1 MKKFARNLVLKLLTR
16 FAKRRLSPRA
26 KIIGIT
32 GSVGKTTAKEAV
44 SKILA
49 SKFPVL
55 ASQKSF
61 NSEFGVPLTL
71 LGEDSGYSNPL
82 KWLGILIRAELKSF
96 SKLKAEKI
104 ILELGVD
111 RPGDMQRLL
120 QIIQPQTGV
129 FLNVQPVHLES
140 EQFANVEEI
149 ALEKGRLITNLPE
162 DAYAILNADDELV
175 AKTKVRAR
183 KITFGVNAT
192 ADLRAINVSESIQ
205 GLGAEL
211 RFHETTTNLAVPI
224 LGRQNIY
231 ALLAAI
237 AVGISN
243 GIALKNCI
251 AALADYELP
260 PSRLNL
266 LNGVRGSKL
275 IDGSYNANPASME
288 AALQTLQKLET
299 SGKKIAL
306 LGQMNELGPDSE
318 KHHREI
324 GSRAAEV
331 ADEVI
336 GVYGKA
342 KQFVEEARRYGKP
355 AQFFETAVS
364 AAIYLQKKLSIND
377 FVLIKGSQNNVR
389 LERAV
394 ARLLG
399 SPTDQRL
406 LCRQDAFWQ
415 KH

>member
-1 MKKFARNLVLKLLTR
+1 MKMLARNLVLKLLTR
-16 FAKRRLSPRA
+16 FAKRRLNPQT

-32 GSVGKTTAKEAV
+32 GSVGKTTAKEAAA
-44 SKILA
+44 KILA

-111 RPGDMQRLL
+111 KPGDMRRLL
-120 QIIQPQTGV
+120 QVIQPQTGV

-140 EQFANVEEI
+140 EQFAGLTEI
-149 ALEKGRLITNLPE
+149 AQEKGQLITNLPE
-162 DAYAILNADDELV
+162 DAYAILNVDDELV
-175 AKTKVRAR
+175 AKTETRAR

-192 ADLRAINVSESIQ
+192 ADLRAINVSENIR
-205 GLGAEL
+205 GIGAEL
-211 RFHETTTNLAVPI
+211 RFHETSVSLKVPI

-243 GIALKNCI
+243 GIALKNCVAI
-251 AALADYELP
+251 LADFHLP
-260 PSRLNL
+260 PGRLNL
-266 LNGVRGSKL
+266 LNGIRGSKL
-275 IDGSYNANPASME
+275 IDGSYNANPASTVS
-288 AALQTLQKLET
+288 ALETLQRLET

-306 LGQMNELGPDSE
+306 LGQMNELGADSE
-318 KHHREI
+318 KYHREI
-324 GSRAAEV
+324 GSRAAAI

-336 GVYGKA
+336 GVFGNA
-342 KQFVEEARRYGKP
+342 KLISSEARRLGKP
-355 AQFFETAVS
+355 AQFFETAAS
-364 AAIYLQKKLSIND
+364 AAEYLQRKLSIND
-377 FVLIKGSQNNVR
+377 FVLIKGSQNKVR

-394 ARLLG
+394 TRLLAN
-399 SPTDQRL
+399 PTDRKL
-406 LCRQDAFWQ
+406 LCRQEAFWQ